1 MAQAIE
7 MRFGALPV
15 LDDVNFVVEQN
26 RDGQVYDLIRLELP
40 PDQVGRLR
48 SIRYY
53 DGQPIPAEAI
63 TRPLMELEAV
73 PA

>member
-1 MAQAIE
+1 
-7 MRFGALPV
+7 
-15 LDDVNFVVEQN
+15 VEQN